1 MVCHCPIVQS
11 QSGLNMPLIYL
22 HTDKPVPSKLH
33 QNHQA
38 KTQLISVMRN
48 LLIATIILLSGLTH
62 AQDTERQQGL
72 GLQEAITKTLER
84 NPSLRA
90 FGYQLRAQE
99 GRILQAG
106 VKPPPELSVMVENVL
121 GSGENDVLRGAQT
134 TFSIA
139 WILDHGVTRR
149 RTAAE
154 NATLDMMAVD
164 MDVSRLDAA
173 AETARLYLN
182 CLALQTQMLNAV
194 AAISQA
200 QVTVEAVADKVNAGS
215 VPTAELARA
224 RTELATREL
233 LREDIEHETLAG
245 YHLLAEQWGLTA
257 PDFTSVGGNVLA
269 IPTLQDFNALV
280 SRIEQSPDIS
290 RFLSQQRMYE
300 AQLRL
305 AEASRKA
312 NWRVSA
318 GLRQLELTGDHA
330 FVMDINVPLTRPDSN
345 RGRLEEAR
353 ANLSRTEAEAEAERV
368 HIQTTLYVI
377 YLELQHYIEV
387 AAALRD
393 NIIPLHEEA
402 LAETQNAYDIG
413 RYSYL
418 ELATVQTDLLEARNE
433 LVDVSIEAHRR
444 MIEIE
449 RFTGL
454 SIEANQP

>member
-1 MVCHCPIVQS
+1 
-11 QSGLNMPLIYL
+11 
-22 HTDKPVPSKLH
+22 
-33 QNHQA
+33 
-38 KTQLISVMRN
+38 
-48 LLIATIILLSGLTH
+48 
-62 AQDTERQQGL
+62 
-72 GLQEAITKTLER
+72 
-84 NPSLRA
+84 
-90 FGYQLRAQE
+90 
-99 GRILQAG
+99 
-106 VKPPPELSVMVENVL
+106 
-121 GSGENDVLRGAQT
+121 
-134 TFSIA
+134 
-139 WILDHGVTRR
+139 
-149 RTAAE
+149 
-154 NATLDMMAVD
+154 
-164 MDVSRLDAA
+164 
-173 AETARLYLN
+173 
-182 CLALQTQMLNAV
+182 
-194 AAISQA
+194 
-200 QVTVEAVADKVNAGS
+200 
-215 VPTAELARA
+215 
-224 RTELATREL
+224 
-233 LREDIEHETLAG
+233 
-245 YHLLAEQWGLTA
+245 
-257 PDFTSVGGNVLA
+257 
-269 IPTLQDFNALV
+269 
-280 SRIEQSPDIS
+280 
-290 RFLSQQRMYE
+290 
-300 AQLRL
+300 
-305 AEASRKA
+305 
-312 NWRVSA
+312 VSA